1 MKNRLRVLSLC
12 LLASAALRA
21 DYTTPK
27 PMDRLRRAFSSP
39 IDDAALEERKKTLA
53 EGFNRRALLIEQNFK
68 RRQEFETQ
76 FKDAKLAFEKKQV
89 DEQVA
94 FIGTLKSLAPNDRGA
109 LLERLNEKQGEERK
123 AFRDQWRERLRNS
136 QELAVKD
143 LENFRE
149 ETRKARES
157 DRPTPQIGAPPAK

>member
-1 MKNRLRVLSLC
+1 MRPWLPALTIA
-12 LLASAALRA
+12 LLALPALRA

-39 IDDAALEERKKTLA
+39 IDDAALEERKKTLV
-53 EGFNRRALLIEQNFK
+53 EGFNRRAALIEQNFK

-109 LLERLNEKQGEERK
+109 LLDRLNEKQSDERK
-123 AFRDQWRERLRNS
+123 TFRDQWRERLRTS

-149 ETRKARES
+149 ETRKSRES
-157 DRPTPQIGAPPAK
+157 DRPAPSITAPPTK